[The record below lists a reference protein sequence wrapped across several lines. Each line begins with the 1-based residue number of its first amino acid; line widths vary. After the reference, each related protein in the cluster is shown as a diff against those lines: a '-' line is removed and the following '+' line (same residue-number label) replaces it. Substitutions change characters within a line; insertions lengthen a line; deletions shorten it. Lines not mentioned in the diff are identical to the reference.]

1 MGGYPQRIT
10 SPDATLIAEVFED
23 PDSPAVL
30 APLICDAVN
39 AYSQLRE
46 LVRDA
51 AVVIERMAN
60 GASRAECSP
69 ELDRIISAL
78 SNDRNANG

>member
-1 MGGYPQRIT
+1 MPR
-10 SPDATLIAEVFED
+10 PVDATLVAEVFED
-23 PDSPAVL
+23 PDSPAAL

-39 AYSQLRE
+39 VYVHLRE

-51 AVVIERMAN
+51 TVVIERMEN
-60 GASRAECSP
+60 GASREECSP